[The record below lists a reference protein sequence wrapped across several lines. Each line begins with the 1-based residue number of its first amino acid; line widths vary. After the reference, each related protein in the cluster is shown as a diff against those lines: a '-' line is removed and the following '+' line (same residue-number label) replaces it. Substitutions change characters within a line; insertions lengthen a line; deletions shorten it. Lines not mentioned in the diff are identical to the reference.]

1 MQFRGFTALP
11 SIGVQPVRLYRMP
24 CKSSKFSWLRS
35 KSRERTNLST
45 NKALERLVQGVRGA
59 KVTKMVLKFV
69 FLRPFYPLYVD
80 AIFVPDKKYCFLCNK
95 FVYTVSSNFFPASL
109 NALIVSSSGS
119 PRTVI
124 PVSSTSLAPPATTLS
139 SQSRIHSSIPHP

>member
-80 AIFVPDKKYCFLCNK
+80 ATEKSTKELMASRMVFLYFKRIYRYNSINVERAFFDLTTVGIFIKIK
-95 FVYTVSSNFFPASL
+95 T
-109 NALIVSSSGS
+109 
-119 PRTVI
+119 
-124 PVSSTSLAPPATTLS
+124 
-139 SQSRIHSSIPHP
+139 